1 MGGDM
6 SAASITTDKASFRR
20 GVDALAKQ
28 YGVEVKAVM
37 LRQVSIVGGQLI
49 KAFPPLKSGGK
60 PGNLKSGRNAIENDL
75 KRVILTVGNK
85 TADLRLKEKVRV
97 VNGMTIIPT
106 YATDLFVDPSRGGEY
121 DPQGNTINDYIRK
134 YRNPRTGRVQGRG
147 RWTKKDGGRTIIQNR
162 LIVKPS
168 VLKKAVQER
177 AKRIGDLQAGWLPTL
192 NIYRGTGAGK
202 KAAAFVS
209 RHAPG
214 NGSVHDGMTPAGNGS
229 ISFTNNAKYASR
241 WRRQND
247 FVLKKREKGM
257 AKELAA
263 AVKAAE
269 RKARAAA

>member
-1 MGGDM
+1 M